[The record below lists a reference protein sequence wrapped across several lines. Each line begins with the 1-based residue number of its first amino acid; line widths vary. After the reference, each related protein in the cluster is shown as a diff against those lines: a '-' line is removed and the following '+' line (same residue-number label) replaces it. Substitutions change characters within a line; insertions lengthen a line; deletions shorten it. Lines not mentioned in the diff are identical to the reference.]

1 MKVHKQ
7 NQILSPFSN
16 DQELI
21 HQSKHLLLELYN
33 CDFEKL
39 NDESFLRCTL
49 NRAAK
54 LANATVLNLISNKFE
69 PQGVTAIALLAES
82 HISIHTWPESNYS
95 AVDIFTCGQNMMPEL
110 ASQYLI
116 ESLMAKE
123 HSLRVIERN
132 PPSAVS
138 KQDIRDIS
146 KALGFPWWDKPAQPC
161 LSSRFPYG
169 HEITSERLKMV
180 EKAEEYVLF
189 CFLNHF

>member
-1 MKVHKQ
+1 MEIHKK
-7 NQILSPFSN
+7 NQILSSFRDEQKLS
-16 DQELI
+16 
-21 HQSKHLLLELYN
+21 HQSKHFLLELYG
-33 CDFEKL
+33 CDCEKS
-39 NDESFLRCTL
+39 NDESFLRCIL
-49 NRAAK
+49 NKGAK

-132 PPSAVS
+132 PPSPLS
-138 KQDIRDIS
+138 KQIR
-146 KALGFPWWDKPAQPC
+146 
-161 LSSRFPYG
+161 
-169 HEITSERLKMV
+169 TV
-180 EKAEEYVLF
+180 V
-189 CFLNHF
+189 

>member
-1 MKVHKQ
+1 
-7 NQILSPFSN
+7 
-16 DQELI
+16 
-21 HQSKHLLLELYN
+21 LELYR
-33 CDFEKL
+33 CDREKL
-39 NDESFLRCTL
+39 NDESFLRCIL

-95 AVDIFTCGQNMMPEL
+95 AVDIFTCGKNMIPEL

-123 HSLRVIERN
+123 HSLRVIKRN

-138 KQDIRDIS
+138 NQIR
-146 KALGFPWWDKPAQPC
+146 
-161 LSSRFPYG
+161 
-169 HEITSERLKMV
+169 TV
-180 EKAEEYVLF
+180 V
-189 CFLNHF
+189 